1 VNQVNDKIYRQ
12 RVYAIV
18 SQIPPG
24 KVMTYGQIALILG
37 EGYTART
44 IGYCMH
50 SADEGVPW
58 QRVINSQGKISTDRL
73 TLPHSLQQ
81 SILESEGVTFNE
93 RGKCDLGMYQ
103 WHPEGHEPEPDGQT
117 KLFG

>member
-1 VNQVNDKIYRQ
+1 MKLADDKSYRE
-12 RVYAIV
+12 RVYEIV
-18 SQIPPG
+18 RQIPAG

-44 IGYCMH
+44 VGYCMH

-73 TLPHSLQQ
+73 TLPHSLQR
-81 SILESEGVTFNE
+81 SILESEGVAFDE
-93 RGKCDLGMYQ
+93 KGKCDMGIYQ
-103 WHPEGHEPEPDGQT
+103 WHPEGMESVSDEQT
-117 KLFG
+117 TLFK

>member
-1 VNQVNDKIYRQ
+1 MTSYSDQQYRE
-12 RVYAIV
+12 RVYEIV
-18 SQIPPG
+18 RQIPAG

-44 IGYCMH
+44 VGYCMH
-50 SADEGVPW
+50 SVDDGVPW

-81 SILESEGVTFNE
+81 SILESEGVTFNDK
-93 RGKCDLGMYQ
+93 GKCDLGMYQ
-103 WHPEGHEPEPDGQT
+103 WHPEGYEPEPDGQT
-117 KLFG
+117 RLFG